1 MSGFVFFLVLLTLV
15 VIKEEEVCSEVV
27 VTEELVE
34 VAALLLG
41 GTPRA
46 AHAVGKAT
54 DLTHLKD
61 VVLLLGGDVL
71 ELFGHELGSHAVLYR
86 LEHAEG
92 VGDGRLAHTYHI
104 AILDVLRGFHCYTVH
119 RYLPFLTGV
128 RSHRT
133 GLIQAYGP
141 KPFVYSSFHAV
152 IIENFFGG
160 LLNPPLKGRT
170 SSSPLLGGVRGGSS
184 SFLIKLIHRYGDTC

>member
-61 VVLLLGGDVL
+61 VVLLLGGDIL
-71 ELFGHELGSHAVLYR
+71 EHLGHELGSHTVFYR
-86 LEHAEG
+86 LEHTEG
-92 VGDGRLAHTYHI
+92 VGDGRLAHTYYI
-104 AILDVLRGFHCYTVH
+104 ALLDVLRGFHRSAVH
-119 RYLPFLTGV
+119 RYLP
-128 RSHRT
+128 
-133 GLIQAYGP
+133 
-141 KPFVYSSFHAV
+141 
-152 IIENFFGG
+152 
-160 LLNPPLKGRT
+160 LLAGIC
-170 SSSPLLGGVRGGSS
+170 G
-184 SFLIKLIHRYGDTC
+184 H